1 MKNMGNIWVWTS
13 LIVNASP
20 PTKLIEISTNT
31 VNRGGNEPTTVLMTL
46 CWGALPLHCVVLGEW
61 HACSWRV
68 SLVEQELLTLS
79 SPPVFSGVRVTRSLV
94 LWIVVCPFVYF
105 LLAIVGSVLLRCADS
120 DCLPLVSS
128 NSSLKK
134 QD

>member
-1 MKNMGNIWVWTS
+1 M
-13 LIVNASP
+13 
-20 PTKLIEISTNT
+20 
-31 VNRGGNEPTTVLMTL
+31 
-46 CWGALPLHCVVLGEW
+46 
-61 HACSWRV
+61 
-68 SLVEQELLTLS
+68 SLVEQELLTI
-79 SPPVFSGVRVTRSLV
+79 PEFTPGFCGVRVNISLV

-105 LLAIVGSVLLRCADS
+105 LLAIVLSVLRRCADS